1 MPASRP
7 SNGTRVTAWQPR
19 LPGVREVLHARFVD
33 HAYPS
38 HTHDAWTLLIVDDG
52 VIRYDLDRHEHGAVG
67 ETVTLLPPGV
77 PHDGRSVRP
86 EGFRK
91 RVVYLESG
99 VLDPGLVGAAVDRP
113 ELRDG
118 ILRDR
123 VHRLH
128 AALLPHAEDLEAASR
143 LALIRARLAAHLRH
157 DAAPRPDAR
166 DPRLARALRELIDAR
181 FTEGVGLD
189 EAAALL
195 HRHPVHLVRA
205 FTREYGLPPHR
216 YLTGRR
222 VDAARRYLLAGHPAA
237 SAAVLAGFYDQ
248 AHLGRHFVRFLG
260 VTPATF
266 ARGG

>member
-1 MPASRP
+1 MPATRAAS
-7 SNGTRVTAWQPR
+7 GTRVTAWEPR
-19 LPGVREVLHARFVD
+19 LDGVREVLHARFVD

-67 ETVTLLPPGV
+67 DVVTLLPPGV

-91 RVVYLESG
+91 RVVYLEPE
-99 VLDPGLVGAAVDRP
+99 VLGADLVGAAVDRP

-118 ILRDR
+118 VLRDR

-128 AALLPHAEDLEAASR
+128 ATLRPGTEELAAASR
-143 LALIRARLAAHLRH
+143 LALISARLRTHLRR
-157 DAAPRPDAR
+157 DAVDRPDAR
-166 DPRLARALRELIDAR
+166 DPRLARELRELLDANLAG
-181 FTEGVGLD
+181 GVRLH

-195 HRHPVHLVRA
+195 HCHPAHLVRA

-216 YLTGRR
+216 YLTGLRID
-222 VDAARRYLLAGHPAA
+222 VARRHLLAGRPAA
-237 SAAVLAGFYDQ
+237 QAATLAGFYDQ
-248 AHLGRHFVRFLG
+248 SHLTRHFTRFLG
-260 VTPATF
+260 VTPAAF
-266 ARGG
+266 ARG